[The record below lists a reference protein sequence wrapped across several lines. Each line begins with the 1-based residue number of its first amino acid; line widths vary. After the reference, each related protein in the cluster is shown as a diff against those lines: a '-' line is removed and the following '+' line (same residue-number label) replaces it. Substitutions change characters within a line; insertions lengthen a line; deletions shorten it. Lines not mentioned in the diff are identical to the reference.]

1 MEQITEIAPSVGL
14 ERTLLRHFPNGILIL
29 VDHDLRYT
37 IVDGIELGRTGRS
50 AEDLEGKT
58 IWENYPP
65 EVAEYIEPFHRR
77 VLAGESVSYEAELN
91 GRRYFVQGEPVF
103 DGDKVVA
110 AAFSTQETSELRT
123 KLGYLEEEHRVLLE
137 HIPDSL
143 VTVLDTDLRFVQ
155 VNRTVEAL
163 GWRAEDLLGK
173 TIDEVLHDRPEVS
186 DRYRAALAGEA
197 QSFAYTSL
205 NGGRDFWLQ
214 VVPLRRTSEIF
225 GVMAIAE
232 DVTERSATSRQL
244 REAIEEFE
252 SAFQYSAIGMA
263 LVDLNGRW
271 LKVNKS
277 VCDLVGYTEDEL
289 LALSFQ
295 DITHAND
302 LDADL
307 ALLTTLVA
315 GEIDSYQMEKRYI
328 RKDGSVVPVL
338 LSVSLVRD
346 ESDAPV
352 RFVSQI
358 QDRSS
363 DVLRRELE
371 AELAE
376 RQRADSLNVLAGGVA
391 HDFNNLLVGILGHTS
406 MALGEVV
413 PGSAVHR
420 HLEQIE
426 ASARAVAAV
435 TDQMLAFSG
444 NAWRELV
451 EVDLG
456 EHAREL
462 LERFRSSVDGV
473 SVQLSTSPGL
483 PSVRVDAAQLQ
494 RITAN
499 LIDNAFEAIGP
510 EGGTVSL
517 STGALH
523 VTQSALDAYSIGGA
537 ASPGLFAYLD
547 VADDGA
553 GMSEDVRQR
562 MFEPFFTTKFQGRGL
577 GLAAV
582 DGLVRGH
589 NGAIAVQSAPGAGTR
604 VRLLLPA
611 AA

>member
-1 MEQITEIAPSVGL
+1 MFSIGTERKVDGPNGLQRSPPDAEKRGGVEQITEIAPSVGL

-110 AAFSTQETSELRT
+110 AAFSSQETSELRT

-277 VCDLVGYTEDEL
+277 VCD
-289 LALSFQ
+289 
-295 DITHAND
+295 
-302 LDADL
+302 
-307 ALLTTLVA
+307 
-315 GEIDSYQMEKRYI
+315 
-328 RKDGSVVPVL
+328 
-338 LSVSLVRD
+338 
-346 ESDAPV
+346 
-352 RFVSQI
+352 
-358 QDRSS
+358 
-363 DVLRRELE
+363 
-371 AELAE
+371 
-376 RQRADSLNVLAGGVA
+376 
-391 HDFNNLLVGILGHTS
+391 TS

-483 PSVRVDAAQLQ
+483 PGVRVDAAQLQ